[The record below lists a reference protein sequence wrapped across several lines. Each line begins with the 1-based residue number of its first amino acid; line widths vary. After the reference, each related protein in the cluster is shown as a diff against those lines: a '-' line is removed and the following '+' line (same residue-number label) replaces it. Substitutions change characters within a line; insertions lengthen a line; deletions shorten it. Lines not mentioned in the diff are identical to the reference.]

1 MRQGCSRGNA
11 IALGEA
17 DTAMRRVAKEESLM
31 FKHLTIAVVGA
42 VLLVV
47 AAAAS
52 TVAWASTAEKTT
64 YLTFNRSVAIP
75 GAQLDPRTVSS
86 SYLASPGTAFGEYAG
101 VEQKSIEGVYLMAFT
116 RNIGRPAGLAADHL
130 VLLGEASRGEAPA
143 VRAWFPEGAN
153 QGYEFIYGN

>member
-1 MRQGCSRGNA
+1 MATRLRSMKP
-11 IALGEA
+11 
-17 DTAMRRVAKEESLM
+17 TPPWRRVVKEESPM
-31 FKHLTIAVVGA
+31 IKHLTIAVVGA

-75 GAQLDPRTVSS
+75 GAELDPGT
-86 SYLASPGTAFGEYAG
+86 YIFELASPGTAFGS
-101 VEQKSIEGVYLMAFT
+101 VRVSSRNRSKVYLMAFT

-130 VLLGEASRGEAPA
+130 VLLGEASQGEAPA

>member
-1 MRQGCSRGNA
+1 VRQERPRGNA
-11 IALGEA
+11 IALDAA
-17 DTAMRRVAKEESLM
+17 DTAMRRVAKEESHM
-31 FKHLTIAVVGA
+31 IKHLTIAVAGA

-52 TVAWASTAEKTT
+52 TVARASVAEKTT

-75 GAQLDPRTVSS
+75 GAQLDPGT
-86 SYLASPGTAFGEYAG
+86 YIFELASPGTSFGS
-101 VEQKSIEGVYLMAFT
+101 VRVSSRNRSKVYLMAFT

-130 VLLGEASRGEAPA
+130 VLLDEAARGEAPA